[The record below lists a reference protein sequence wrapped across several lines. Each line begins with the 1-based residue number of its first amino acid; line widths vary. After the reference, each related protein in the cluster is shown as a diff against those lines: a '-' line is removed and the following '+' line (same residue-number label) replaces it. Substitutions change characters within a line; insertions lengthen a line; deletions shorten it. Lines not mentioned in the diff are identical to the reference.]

1 MSSTVEKLTE
11 QVMALPLEAKKTLAN
26 QLAENLG
33 DVAETAFQKDWA
45 TEAIRRRDEVR
56 EGRVKTI
63 PGDEALAQVRQS
75 VTR

>member
-33 DVAETAFQKDWA
+33 DVAETAFQKD
-45 TEAIRRRDEVR
+45 
-56 EGRVKTI
+56 
-63 PGDEALAQVRQS
+63 
-75 VTR
+75 